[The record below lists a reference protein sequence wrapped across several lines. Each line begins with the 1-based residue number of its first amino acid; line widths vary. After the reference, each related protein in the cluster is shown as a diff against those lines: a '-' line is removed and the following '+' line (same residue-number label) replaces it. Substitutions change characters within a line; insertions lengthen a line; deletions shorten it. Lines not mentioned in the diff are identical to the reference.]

1 MGVTLLI
8 FGETMDMFLVGW
20 VLAVLSLIYVLWLYG
35 LMMKARRELDDL
47 DRRFLAESTEEDRER
62 RLVFVNR
69 LRRSHGMRE
78 IR

>member
-35 LMMKARRELDDL
+35 LVMTSRRELDDL
-47 DRRFLAESTEEDRER
+47 DRRFLAEAPEEDRER
-62 RLVFVNR
+62 RLVF
-69 LRRSHGMRE
+69 MRE